1 MSKINNKIEQK
12 EQSLFAEE
20 DFLPKKL
27 SSKKKSQKKQD
38 PIRVIELFAGVGGF
52 RIGLYNASK
61 GSGLKFKTVW
71 SNQWEPSTKSQE
83 ASDIY
88 CSKFN
93 IDKNKELVDVDGNS
107 YNEHINDD
115 INKVP
120 FENIP
125 QHEMLVGGFPCQDY
139 SVASTLNRSGG
150 IEGKKGVLW
159 WSIYNILKNHR
170 TKPKYLFLENV
181 DRLLVSPA
189 KQRGRDFAII
199 LASLAEQGYVVEW
212 RVINAGEYGLQQRR
226 RRTYI
231 VAYREDTG
239 IAKKILSSDP
249 DFWMLEEGTL
259 SSEFPV
265 QSVPL
270 SINEFDLEKDIREV
284 SKSFNSDKKNA
295 LSPFFN
301 TGLMWNNHVR
311 TLKTVASYIGPITTL
326 GDILLNE
333 KDVPEEFFISAEDL
347 KQWRY
352 LKGPKHEPRVTKE
365 GFEYMYNEGGMAFP
379 DALDMPSRTIITGEG
394 GKAPSRFKHVVEQT
408 PGVFRRLTPI
418 ELERLDGFPDNHTE
432 GASNIK
438 RAFLMGNAL
447 VVQVVEKIGKG
458 LLKQIKHNEPSV

>member
-1 MSKINNKIEQK
+1 MEL
-12 EQSLFAEE
+12 SLFSE
-20 DFLPKKL
+20 DDFKPKKKRA
-27 SSKKKSQKKQD
+27 SKPAKPEP

-52 RIGLYNASK
+52 RIGLDRASK
-61 GSGLKFKTVW
+61 GSGKKYKTVW

-88 CSKFN
+88 CREFK
-93 IDKNKELVDVDGNS
+93 IDKEKELVDTDGNA
-107 YNEHINDD
+107 YFEHVNDD

-212 RVINAGEYGLQQRR
+212 RIINAGEYGLQQRR

-231 VAYREDTG
+231 VAYRQDTG
-239 IAKKILSSDP
+239 IAQKILSSDP
-249 DFWMLEEGTL
+249 DIWMTEDGTIA
-259 SSEFPV
+259 SEFPV

-270 SINEFDLEKDIREV
+270 SINEFDLEKDIRDV
-284 SKSFNSDKKNA
+284 SANFNADKKNA

-311 TLKTVASYIGPITTL
+311 TLKTVPSYVGPVVTL
-326 GDILLNE
+326 GDLLLKE
-333 KDVPEEFFISAEDL
+333 EEVPSDFFITETDL
-347 KQWRY
+347 KQWKY
-352 LKGPKHEPRVTKE
+352 LKGAKHEPRVTKD
-365 GFEYMYNEGGMAFP
+365 GYEYMYNEGGMAFP
-379 DALDMPSRTIITGEG
+379 DSLDAPSRTIITGEG

-408 PGVFRRLTPI
+408 PGNFRRLTPI
-418 ELERLDGFPDNHTE
+418 ELERLDGFPDNHTA
-432 GASNIK
+432 GASDIK

-458 LLKQIKHNEPSV
+458 LLKQIKLHEQSVR